1 MKKIFLKKKFLLRS
15 HLLLPVKEI
24 TNYFLVNFSSK
35 KLNFLPMELFRK
47 LAHNIFFKIFL
58 GIVALS
64 FVMFGV
70 SGFILG
76 NSNTWVAKIGSRTIS
91 LNTFNNAA
99 RSDREIILSSAN
111 SPQAMQYLESQQF
124 KSDVLARL
132 VNKIMIENIKED
144 FAISAS
150 KKIIF
155 NAIAKDPSFKDENGK
170 FNREKFTNFLTKNG
184 LDEAR
189 YIGEIENEIIS
200 SMALQTLAINVA
212 LNYREII
219 ERENFRQE
227 KRVADIITISKNNVK
242 NINISAKDLEEFFAQ
257 NKHHYKS
264 KEMRQI
270 SYVTFSKNNFASD
283 MKISEAEIAS
293 EYEKNKA
300 NLMEPELRS
309 FYQIVFDKK
318 EQAADFISKLKAAEK
333 SQTKTL
339 FAKLALEM
347 KGKNLKA
354 ISIDNARKSDMLDVI
369 SYPVFELKLNE
380 LSALIESPLGFHVV
394 LLNDIIAAKP
404 MSLAKA
410 KESIKLSLLEGREE
424 KVLQEKIS
432 QIDEAVL
439 ANNSLEKL
447 AQKFG
452 FGAAKTLTLEQLANS
467 QEIENLIGISE
478 SAFALKE
485 GSVSKILYTKSGGFY
500 LFKVDKIIPSTEKT
514 LAEVETQL
522 RQDLIKEKSVKGLKD
537 LAAEVATKVKAN
549 PEKAAEIAAKYQVKF
564 AKNSEVTRISYLNMQ
579 GRNIPFQSRLAE
591 NLFALNVNEVSD
603 AIVQNENEFAIV
615 VLREIKAGAANTAQI
630 QQAQMSA
637 VEEFRNEIM
646 SNYNSYLLKKYPV
659 KINEEIFGK
668 SEEKSE
674 AQ

>member
-1 MKKIFLKKKFLLRS
+1 M
-15 HLLLPVKEI
+15 EI
-24 TNYFLVNFSSK
+24 
-35 KLNFLPMELFRK
+35 FRK

-58 GIVALS
+58 GLVALS

-76 NSNTWVAKIGSRTIS
+76 NSNTWVAKIGSKTIS

-132 VNKIMIENIKED
+132 VNRIMIENIKED

-184 LDEAR
+184 LTEAR

-200 SMALQTLAINVA
+200 TMALQTLAMNVA
-212 LNYREII
+212 LNYQEIV

-242 NINISAKDLEEFFAQ
+242 NVNISAKDLEEFFAQ

-264 KEMRQI
+264 KEMRKI
-270 SYVTFSKNNFASD
+270 SYVTFSKNNFAGD

-318 EQAADFISKLKAAEK
+318 EQATDFVAKLKAAEK
-333 SQTKTL
+333 SQIKNQ

-380 LSALIESPLGFHVV
+380 VSALIESPLGFHVV

-452 FGAAKTLTLEQLANS
+452 FGAVKTMTLEQLANS
-467 QEIENLIGISE
+467 QEIENLIGISD

-485 GSVSKILYTKSGGFY
+485 GGVSKILYTKSGGFY
-500 LFKVDKIIPSTEKT
+500 LFKVDKIIPSREKT
-514 LAEVETQL
+514 LAEVEGQL
-522 RQDLIKEKSVKGLKD
+522 HQDLIKEKSVKGLKD
-537 LAAEVATKVKAN
+537 LAAEVAAKVKAN

-564 AKNSEVTRISYLNMQ
+564 AKNSEVARISYLKMQ

-591 NLFALNVNEVSD
+591 NVFALNVNEVSD
-603 AIVQNENEFAIV
+603 AIVQNENEFV
-615 VLREIKAGAANTAQI
+615 VAHLREIKAGAANPAQI
-630 QQAQMSA
+630 QQAQNSA
-637 VEEFRNEIM
+637 IEEFRNEIM

-668 SEEKSE
+668 NEEKSE

>member
-1 MKKIFLKKKFLLRS
+1 M
-15 HLLLPVKEI
+15 EI
-24 TNYFLVNFSSK
+24 
-35 KLNFLPMELFRK
+35 FRK
-47 LAHNIFFKIFL
+47 LANNIFFKIIL
-58 GIVALS
+58 GFVALS

-76 NSNTWVAKIGSRTIS
+76 NPNSWVAKVGSHSVS
-91 LNTFNNAA
+91 LNAFNNAA
-99 RSDREIILSSAN
+99 RSDREIILSNAN

-132 VNKIMIENIKED
+132 VNKIMIENIKKD

-155 NAIAKDPSFKDENGK
+155 NAVAKDPSFKDENGK
-170 FNREKFTNFLTKNG
+170 FSREKFTNFLAKNG

-200 SMALQTLAINVA
+200 SMTLQTLAMNVA
-212 LNYREII
+212 LNYQEIV

-227 KRVADIITISKNNVK
+227 KRIADIITISKNDVK

-264 KEMRQI
+264 KETRQI
-270 SYVTFSKNNFASD
+270 SYVAFSKNNFAND
-283 MKISEAEIAS
+283 LKISDAEIAS
-293 EYEKNKA
+293 EYEKNKS
-300 NLMEPELRS
+300 NLLEPELRS

-318 EQAADFISKLKAAEK
+318 EQAKDFVTKLKSGEK
-333 SQTKTL
+333 SQIKNL
-339 FAKLALEM
+339 FAKLALET
-347 KGKNLKA
+347 KGKNLAA
-354 ISIDNARKSDMLDVI
+354 ISINNARKSDMLEI
-369 SYPVFELKLNE
+369 IANPIFELKLNE
-380 LSALIESPLGFHVV
+380 LSEIIESPLGFHVALV
-394 LLNDIIAAKP
+394 NEVIAAKP

-410 KESIKLSLLEGREE
+410 KESIKISLLEGREE

-452 FGAAKTLTLEQLANS
+452 FAAVKHLTLEQLENS
-467 QEIENLIGISE
+467 KEIENLTGISD
-478 SAFALKE
+478 SAFSLKE
-485 GSVSKILYTKSGGFY
+485 GGVSKILYTNSGGFY
-500 LFKVDKIIPSTEKT
+500 LVKVDKIIPSREKT
-514 LAEVETQL
+514 LAEVEAQL
-522 RQDLIKEKSVKGLKD
+522 RQDLAKEKAVKGLKN
-537 LAAEVATKVKAN
+537 LAEEIAAKVKAN

-564 AKNSEVTRISYLNMQ
+564 TKNSEISRISYLKMKD
-579 GRNIPFQSRLAE
+579 RNIPFQSRLAE
-591 NLFALNVNEVSD
+591 NVFALNVNEASD
-603 AIVQNENEFAIV
+603 LVVQNENEFAV
-615 VLREIKAGAANTAQI
+615 ALLREIKPSKASLPQI
-630 QQAQMSA
+630 QQAQTSA
-637 VEEFRNEIM
+637 IEEFRNEIIG
-646 SNYNSYLLKKYPV
+646 NYNSYLLKKYPV

-668 SEEKSE
+668 GEEKDG

>member
-1 MKKIFLKKKFLLRS
+1 M
-15 HLLLPVKEI
+15 EI
-24 TNYFLVNFSSK
+24 
-35 KLNFLPMELFRK
+35 FRK

-91 LNTFNNAA
+91 LNSFNNAA
-99 RSDREIILSSAN
+99 RSDREIILSNAN

-155 NAIAKDPSFKDENGK
+155 NAVAKDPSFKDENGK
-170 FNREKFTNFLTKNG
+170 FNREKFVNFLAKNG

-189 YIGEIENEIIS
+189 YIAEIESEIIS
-200 SMALQTLAINVA
+200 NMALQTLAMNVA
-212 LNYREII
+212 INYQEVV

-227 KRVADIITISKNNVK
+227 KRVADIITISKNNLK
-242 NINISAKDLEEFFAQ
+242 NINISTKDLEEFFAQ
-257 NKHHYKS
+257 NKQHYKS
-264 KEMRQI
+264 KEVRQI
-270 SYVTFSKNNFASD
+270 SYVTFSKNNFAND
-283 MKISEAEIAS
+283 LKISDAEITA

-300 NLMEPELRS
+300 NLLEPELRS
-309 FYQIVFDKK
+309 FYQIVFEKK
-318 EQAADFISKLKAAEK
+318 EQAADFIAKLKAAEK
-333 SQTKTL
+333 SQIKNQ
-339 FAKLALEM
+339 FAKLALEI

-354 ISIDNARKSDMLDVI
+354 ISINNARKEDMLEVI
-369 SYPVFELKLNE
+369 ANPVFESKLNE
-380 LSALIESPLGFHVV
+380 LSEPIESALGFHVV
-394 LLNDIIAAKP
+394 LVNDIISAKP

-410 KESIKLSLLEGREE
+410 KDSIKLSLATGREE
-424 KVLQEKIS
+424 KVLQDKIS

-452 FGAAKTLTLEQLANS
+452 FGSVKHAVLEQLTNS
-467 QEIENLIGISE
+467 KEVENLSGISE

-485 GSVSKILYTKSGGFY
+485 GGVSKILYTNSGGFY
-500 LFKVDKIIPSTEKT
+500 LVKVDKIIPSTEKT
-514 LAEVETQL
+514 LAEVEPQL
-522 RQDLIKEKSVKGLKD
+522 RQDFIKEKSVKALKD
-537 LAAEVATKVKAN
+537 LAAEVAAKVKAN

-564 AKNSEVTRISYLNMQ
+564 TKNSEISRISYLNLQ
-579 GRNIPFQSRLAE
+579 GRTIPFQSRLAE
-591 NLFALNVNEVSD
+591 NVFALNVNEVSD
-603 AIVQNENEFAIV
+603 AIAQNENECV
-615 VLREIKAGAANTAQI
+615 VAHLREIKPSKASTAQI
-630 QQAQMSA
+630 QQAQTA
-637 VEEFRNEIM
+637 EIEEFRNTIM

-668 SEEKSE
+668 GEEKSG